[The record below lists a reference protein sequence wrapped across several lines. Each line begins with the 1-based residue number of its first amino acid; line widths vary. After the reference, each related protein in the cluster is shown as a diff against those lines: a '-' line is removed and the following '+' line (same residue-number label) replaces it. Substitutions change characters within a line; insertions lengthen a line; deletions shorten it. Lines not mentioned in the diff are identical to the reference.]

1 MSSRED
7 PATNE
12 KFTGGFHLFL
22 FQKLILMDLFR
33 KAEGDVHT
41 RKKMEKGD
49 WEACSPY
56 ESSDI

>member
-49 WEACSPY
+49 
-56 ESSDI
+56 